1 MAAAPQAVEAAEV
14 LAGTAPFDQLDAAA
28 LRELA
33 RDARVEEH
41 DDGVVL
47 LDAFTAMPRHVH
59 VIRSGRV
66 GLWVEP
72 ESATDEPDLVLG
84 PGDVFGLDATLT
96 GRAIGPLAV
105 ASGPVSVLRLPAAR
119 VSALLA
125 GERPVVVP
133 DRLAG
138 PPASESPAYVVVDE
152 LVVSRP
158 VVAAPGDRVVDVA
171 RRMTEADH
179 GYAAVELPGGWGMVT
194 DRMLRERVLAGDVTA
209 ETAVGDLVAGETPD
223 QVVSG
228 ESAATALILL
238 LDRRADYV
246 LVVDR
251 DGTLRGAVEPR
262 DFVVSSTTAGVSLH
276 EQLRRA
282 ATVEELQE
290 RARGIPGVLVTLLDG
305 GLASAKVITV
315 HTALLD
321 TTVRR
326 MVELVFARHPA
337 LDPDAFTWLSLGSN
351 GRGEAVPSSDIDS
364 AAAFDDR
371 VTADDI
377 VRYRHVFAEVDD
389 GLAAA
394 GLTSDRHGATASRPL
409 FARTNAAWRAAGRQW
424 LAAPAGNNG
433 AMMTSLLVDGRPIYG
448 DPGLPAVTGV
458 FAGLREH
465 PGTMRLLL
473 QESLSRR
480 ARLRSLRDVL
490 AGRRTG
496 FDLKSHALLPI
507 VNLAR
512 WAALSVGSPALPTTE
527 RLRAAAGSTALPAA
541 QALALVEVFEV
552 LQRIRLR
559 HQLRQVE
566 EGVAPGDRVDLT
578 AVSAIDRSIIT
589 RAVREIA
596 AVQRRLDNIALYD
609 DPESW
614 GR

>member
-1 MAAAPQAVEAAEV
+1 MTVDV
-14 LAGTAPFDQLDAAA
+14 LATLATTPPFDQLTDAE
-28 LRELA
+28 RRDLA
-33 RDARVEEH
+33 RGARVEQHADE
-41 DDGVVL
+41 VVL
-47 LDAFTAMPRHVH
+47 LDAFTAMPRHVF
-59 VIRSGRV
+59 VIVSGKV
-66 GLWVEP
+66 DLWVEP
-72 ESATDEPDLVLG
+72 EGPSEAPDLVLG

-105 ASGPVSVLRLPAAR
+105 SSGQVQVIRLSAAKVSE
-119 VSALLA
+119 LLA
-125 GERPVVVP
+125 GDRPVVVP

-152 LVVSRP
+152 LVISEP
-158 VVAAPGDRVVDVA
+158 VIVAPADRVIDVA
-171 RRMTEADH
+171 RTMTSANH
-179 GYAAVELPGGWGMVT
+179 GYAAVRLPQGWGMIT
-194 DRMLRERVLAGDVTA
+194 DRMLRERVLAGDVRATTPVGELVVA
-209 ETAVGDLVAGETPD
+209 ETPN

-228 ESAATALILL
+228 SSAAEALIVL

-251 DGTLRGAVEPR
+251 DGSLRGSVEPR
-262 DFVVSSTTAGVSLH
+262 DFMVSSTTAGVSLH

-282 ATVEELQE
+282 GSVEELQT
-290 RARGIPGVLVTLLDG
+290 RARGIPGVLATLLDG
-305 GLASAKVITV
+305 GLASGKVITV
-315 HTALLD
+315 HTAMLD

-326 MVELVFARHPA
+326 MVELIFARHPA

-364 AAAFDDR
+364 AAAFDDA

-377 VRYRHVFAEVDD
+377 VRYRLAFGEIADA
-389 GLAAA
+389 LAAA
-394 GLTSDRHGATASRPL
+394 GLTGDQHGATAARPL
-409 FARTNAAWRAAGRQW
+409 FSRTNAAWRAAGEQW
-424 LAAPAGNNG
+424 LAAPASNNG

-448 DPGLPAVTGV
+448 DPGLPAVAQV
-458 FAGLREH
+458 FAGLRRH

-480 ARLRSLRDVL
+480 ARMRVIRD
-490 AGRRTG
+490 RRD

-512 WAALSVGSPALPTTE
+512 WAALSVGSSALPTTE
-527 RLRAAAGSTALPAA
+527 RLRAASGTTVLPTA

-552 LQRIRLR
+552 LQRLRLR
-559 HQLRQVE
+559 HQLRQIE
-566 EGVAPGDRVDLT
+566 QGEAPSDRVDLQ
-578 AVSAIDRSIIT
+578 AVSAIDRSIIS

-596 AVQRRLDNIALYD
+596 AVQRRMDNVALYD

>member
-1 MAAAPQAVEAAEV
+1 MVPEAVATLAATP
-14 LAGTAPFDQLDAAA
+14 PFDRLGEDE
-28 LRELA
+28 LTDLA
-33 RDARVEEH
+33 RSGRVVEH
-41 DDGVVL
+41 EDGEVL

-59 VIRSGRV
+59 VIRAGKV

-72 ESATDEPDLVLG
+72 ESATDVPDLVLG

-105 ASGPVSVLRLPAAR
+105 ASGPVTLLRLPAAR
-119 VSALLA
+119 VSELLA
-125 GERPVVVP
+125 GDRPVVVP
-133 DRLAG
+133 EVLAG
-138 PPASESPAYVVVDE
+138 PPATDSPAYVVVDE

-158 VVAAPGDRVVDVA
+158 VVAAPGERVVDVA
-171 RRMTEADH
+171 RRMTAADH
-179 GYAAVELPGGWGMVT
+179 GYAAVELDGGWGIVT

-209 ETAVGDLVAGETPD
+209 ETAVGDLVTGETPD

-228 ESAATALILL
+228 ESAAAALILL

-282 ATVEELQE
+282 ASVEELQE
-290 RARGIPGVLVTLLDG
+290 RARGIPGVLASLLDG
-305 GLASAKVITV
+305 GLASTKVITV

-337 LDPDAFTWLSLGSN
+337 LDPDAFTWLALGSN

-371 VTADDI
+371 VSADDI
-377 VRYRHVFAEVDD
+377 VRYRHVFAEVVD

-394 GLTSDRHGATASRPL
+394 GLTSDRHGATAARPL

-424 LAAPAGNNG
+424 LAAPARNNG

-458 FAGLREH
+458 VAGLRGH

-473 QESLSRR
+473 QESLARR

-490 AGRRTG
+490 SGRRTG
-496 FDLKSHALLPI
+496 FDLKDHALLPI

-512 WAALSVGSPALPTTE
+512 WAALSVGSSALPTTE
-527 RLRAAAGSTALPAA
+527 RLRAAAGSTVLPAP

-566 EGVAPGDRVDLT
+566 QGLAPGDRVDLT

-596 AVQRRLDNIALYD
+596 AVQRRLDNLSLYD

-614 GR
+614 SR